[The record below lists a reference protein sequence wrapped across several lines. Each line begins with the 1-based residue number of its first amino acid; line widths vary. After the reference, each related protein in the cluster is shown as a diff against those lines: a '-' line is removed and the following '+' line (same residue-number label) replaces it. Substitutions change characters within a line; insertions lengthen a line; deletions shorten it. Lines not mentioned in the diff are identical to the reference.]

1 MRQARKKMSITEFEP
16 LTIIGRGA
24 FGEVRVCRQIS
35 TGDIVAVKK
44 MRKEDMLN
52 KNQLMHVRTEKEIM
66 TASNPWIV
74 KLKYSFQDEFFLYLV
89 MDFLPGGDL
98 MNLLMKKEILSEDE
112 ARFYTAE
119 MVLAVDSVH
128 KLNCIHRDL
137 KPDNILIDKYGH
149 IQLSDFG
156 LAKISDKTFFPL
168 TVKDNQT
175 PKKLINTPADSIT
188 TISTN
193 INTNSNKNTNINISK
208 LNIKSKNNLK
218 KLPKKNRLIAY
229 STVGTPDYIA
239 PEVFSQNGY
248 GEEADWWSIG
258 VMFFEMVVGFPP
270 FFSENPSDTCKKIVK
285 WKEHFSIPSD
295 ANLSP
300 EAESFIL
307 RMVSPAETRLGI
319 NGVEEIK
326 KHPFFKGIDWN
337 NIRKM
342 KAPFIPELKNDYDT
356 HYFDTFQEQEPF
368 YPPTT
373 SSKGKQRKDVNYAGY
388 TFNRDNENIKDSFV
402 QALEVLEA
410 VEKTSANKKNKEI
423 ITDINSPDIYKI
435 NEEKKTN
442 NKKTENSIKINNIN
456 NNGNKIKINNIKENI
471 QQNNNTKENNIQQN
485 NNKEINNKQNNNNII
500 LNNPKN
506 NNNTN
511 NNIILNNP
519 RNNNNNNN
527 PKNNTNN
534 NIILNNPKNNSHN
547 NNTNNNITLNN
558 PRNNNS
564 HNNNNHN
571 NNSNNNN
578 SNSHNN
584 NSNNNHNNNS
594 NNSHNNNSNNSH
606 NNNSNSHNNNSN
618 SNSHNNNNHNNNNSH
633 NNNNHN
639 NIIRL
644 NNNSG
649 GKNSQNRNT
658 SKNKEK
664 IININSK
671 SKEKDTKIIKMNKSK
686 EKDSKVININSKS
699 KEKDSKIITI
709 NSKSKEK
716 DNNKVVTVN
725 NKSKEKDPKIINS
738 NNKSKEKD
746 NKVII
751 LNNSKGK
758 EIKKIN
764 NINSKSK
771 GKETPSE
778 NVKEPTLQKNLNSN
792 NKISI
797 NKNIK
802 EVKKGNKSP
811 NPGNGIIKKKI
822 IISNPKQ
829 KQGPVIKI
837 SPNKIPKE
845 KVHSAKVR
853 VNTENNSDIKKPT
866 SKQGQKPV
874 KTVIKRKI
882 EKSPNPN
889 MVINKK

>member
-618 SNSHNNNNHNNNNSH
+618 SHNNNNHNNNNSH

>member
-1 MRQARKKMSITEFEP
+1 MRQARKKMTITEFEP

-35 TGDIVAVKK
+35 TGDIVAIKK

-74 KLKYSFQDEFFLYLV
+74 KLKYSFQDDYYLYLV
-89 MDFLPGGDL
+89 MEFLPGGDL
-98 MNLLMKKEILSEDE
+98 MNLLMKKEILTEDE

-119 MVLAVDSVH
+119 MILAVDSVH

-137 KPDNILIDKYGH
+137 KPDNILLDKNGH

-156 LAKISDKTFFPL
+156 LAKIADKTFFPL
-168 TVKDNQT
+168 TIKDSPTQQ
-175 PKKLINTPADSIT
+175 KLINTPSDSIT
-188 TISTN
+188 TAHTN
-193 INTNSNKNTNINISK
+193 TINMNMNANTYINISK
-208 LNIKSKNNLK
+208 INQGIKNKSNMKNNK
-218 KLPKKNRLIAY
+218 IPRKNRLIAY

-319 NGVEEIK
+319 HGVEEIK

-373 SSKGKQRKDVNYAGY
+373 SAKGKQRKDVNYAGY

-410 VEKTSANKKNKEI
+410 VEKTSASKKIKEI
-423 ITDINSPDIYKI
+423 ITDTNSPDLYKI
-435 NEEKKTN
+435 NEEKKINSNTTNKKNENN
-442 NKKTENSIKINNIN
+442 NKNNNNIN
-456 NNGNKIKINNIKENI
+456 LNKIKLQGNIKEIRHNNN
-471 QQNNNTKENNIQQN
+471 QSPTASNTNNTKQNNNAGP
-485 NNKEINNKQNNNNII
+485 NNNNII
-500 LNNPKN
+500 LNNPKSN
-506 NNNTN
+506 NNHPN
-511 NNIILNNP
+511 NNIIRLTNP
-519 RNNNNNNN
+519 N
-527 PKNNTNN
+527 
-534 NIILNNPKNNSHN
+534 
-547 NNTNNNITLNN
+547 
-558 PRNNNS
+558 
-564 HNNNNHN
+564 NNNNHN
-571 NNSNNNN
+571 
-578 SNSHNN
+578 
-584 NSNNNHNNNS
+584 
-594 NNSHNNNSNNSH
+594 
-606 NNNSNSHNNNSN
+606 
-618 SNSHNNNNHNNNNSH
+618 
-633 NNNNHN
+633 
-639 NIIRL
+639 
-644 NNNSG
+644 G
-649 GKNSQNRNT
+649 GGINSQNRNT

-664 IININSK
+664 EKVINVNSK
-671 SKEKDTKIIKMNKSK
+671 SKEKDTKIIKMNRSKEKDNKIVNINNKSK
-686 EKDSKVININSKS
+686 EKDPKIINMNSKSKEKDPKAIMMNKSKEKDNKVININSKS
-699 KEKDSKIITI
+699 KEKD
-709 NSKSKEK
+709 
-716 DNNKVVTVN
+716 
-725 NKSKEKDPKIINS
+725 
-738 NNKSKEKD
+738 

-751 LNNSKGK
+751 LNKSKGK
-758 EIKKIN
+758 DNKMVN
-764 NINSKSK
+764 TNSKSK
-771 GKETPSE
+771 GKDNPNPNSNSNSNSNSHSNE
-778 NVKEPTLQKNLNSN
+778 NKKEPPMAAVIQKNVNVNGN

-811 NPGNGIIKKKI
+811 NPGNGVVKKKI
-822 IISNPKQ
+822 VVSNPKQ
-829 KQGPVIKI
+829 KQGTVIKI
-837 SPNKIPKE
+837 SPGKISKE
-845 KVHSAKVR
+845 KINSVKVR
-853 VNTENNSDIKKPT
+853 LNTDNTADVKKPL
-866 SKQGQKPV
+866 SKQGPRPV
-874 KTVIKRKI
+874 KTAVNRKV
-882 EKSPNPN
+882 EKSPNGSS
-889 MVINKK
+889 NKK

>member
-74 KLKYSFQDEFFLYLV
+74 KLKYSFQDEFYLYLV

-98 MNLLMKKEILSEDE
+98 MNLLMKKEILTEDE

-119 MVLAVDSVH
+119 MILAVDSVH

-137 KPDNILIDKYGH
+137 KPDNILIDKNGH

-156 LAKISDKTFFPL
+156 LAKIADKTFFPL
-168 TVKDNQT
+168 TVKDSPGPQ
-175 PKKLINTPADSIT
+175 KIINTPGDSIT
-188 TISTN
+188 NASA
-193 INTNSNKNTNINISK
+193 NTNQNSTHVNPTKINQNLNLKNKNYI
-208 LNIKSKNNLK
+208 K

-307 RMVSPAETRLGI
+307 RMVSPPEIRLGI
-319 NGVEEIK
+319 HGVEEIK
-326 KHPFFKGIDWN
+326 KHPFFKGLDWN

-356 HYFDTFQEQEPF
+356 HYFDTFEEQEPF
-368 YPPTT
+368 YPPAS

-410 VEKTSANKKNKEI
+410 VEKTSANKKIKEI
-423 ITDINSPDIYKI
+423 ITDSNSPDLYKI
-435 NEEKKTN
+435 SEEKKSSAKKSENTN
-442 NKKTENSIKINNIN
+442 KNNILN
-456 NNGNKIKINNIKENI
+456 SNKSKAPNESNSKENI
-471 QQNNNTKENNIQQN
+471 HQNSSK
-485 NNKEINNKQNNNNII
+485 KEININTNNIIKQNNDNNSNSNLNNNQINSI
-500 LNNPKN
+500 RLNNPKN
-506 NNNTN
+506 S
-511 NNIILNNP
+511 
-519 RNNNNNNN
+519 NNNNNLSKGN
-527 PKNNTNN
+527 
-534 NIILNNPKNNSHN
+534 
-547 NNTNNNITLNN
+547 
-558 PRNNNS
+558 
-564 HNNNNHN
+564 
-571 NNSNNNN
+571 
-578 SNSHNN
+578 
-584 NSNNNHNNNS
+584 
-594 NNSHNNNSNNSH
+594 
-606 NNNSNSHNNNSN
+606 
-618 SNSHNNNNHNNNNSH
+618 
-633 NNNNHN
+633 N

-649 GKNSQNRNT
+649 NNTQQRNG

-664 IININSK
+664 MINTNSK

-686 EKDSKVININSKS
+686 EKDNKIINVNSKSKEKDGKVINLTSKSKEKENKIISMNSKSKEKENKIININSKS
-699 KEKDSKIITI
+699 KEKEGKKI
-709 NSKSKEK
+709 
-716 DNNKVVTVN
+716 VL
-725 NKSKEKDPKIINS
+725 NKSKGKDAKII
-738 NNKSKEKD
+738 
-746 NKVII
+746 
-751 LNNSKGK
+751 
-758 EIKKIN
+758 

-771 GKETPSE
+771 GKESPNE
-778 NVKEPTLQKNLNSN
+778 LKKEPVIQKSVTST

-797 NKNIK
+797 AKNIK

-811 NPGNGIIKKKI
+811 NPGNGMIKKKI
-822 IISNPKQ
+822 IISNPKPKPGQ
-829 KQGPVIKI
+829 VIKI
-837 SPNKIPKE
+837 SPGKIPKE
-845 KVHSAKVR
+845 KINSAKGR
-853 VNTENNSDIKKPT
+853 VNTDNNEIKKPLT
-866 SKQGQKPV
+866 KQGQRLQKPSGP
-874 KTVIKRKI
+874 RKN

-889 MVINKK
+889 PNPNIVTNKK

>member
-1 MRQARKKMSITEFEP
+1 MHTQAEQMRQARKKMSITEFEP

-74 KLKYSFQDEFFLYLV
+74 KLKYSFQDELFLYLV

-98 MNLLMKKEILSEDE
+98 MNLLMKKEILTEDE

-119 MVLAVDSVH
+119 MILAVDSVH

-137 KPDNILIDKYGH
+137 KPDNILIDKNGH

-156 LAKISDKTFFPL
+156 LAKIADKTFFPL
-168 TVKDNQT
+168 TIKDSVG
-175 PKKLINTPADSIT
+175 PHKIINTPSDSIT
-188 TISTN
+188 TVNTNSTIKTN
-193 INTNSNKNTNINISK
+193 INVNNNISK
-208 LNIKSKNNLK
+208 INQNQKNKNLK
-218 KLPKKNRLIAY
+218 KFPKKNRLIAY

-300 EAESFIL
+300 EAENFIL
-307 RMVSPAETRLGI
+307 RMVSPCETRLGI

-368 YPPTT
+368 YPPIT
-373 SSKGKQRKDVNYAGY
+373 SSKVKQRKDVNYAGY

-410 VEKTSANKKNKEI
+410 VEKTASKKKIKEI
-423 ITDINSPDIYKI
+423 ITDSNSPDLEKI
-435 NEEKKTN
+435 NEEKINTKKNEN
-442 NKKTENSIKINNIN
+442 NKNNNIN
-456 NNGNKIKINNIKENI
+456 NNTANKVKLNQGNSSKENV
-471 QQNNNTKENNIQQN
+471 QHNS
-485 NNKEINNKQNNNNII
+485 NKEINNNNNNKEKNSNSIK

-506 NNNTN
+506 NNNS
-511 NNIILNNP
+511 
-519 RNNNNNNN
+519 
-527 PKNNTNN
+527 NTNLAN
-534 NIILNNPKNNSHN
+534 G
-547 NNTNNNITLNN
+547 T
-558 PRNNNS
+558 
-564 HNNNNHN
+564 
-571 NNSNNNN
+571 
-578 SNSHNN
+578 
-584 NSNNNHNNNS
+584 
-594 NNSHNNNSNNSH
+594 
-606 NNNSNSHNNNSN
+606 
-618 SNSHNNNNHNNNNSH
+618 
-633 NNNNHN
+633 N

-644 NNNSG
+644 NNNNSG
-649 GKNSQNRNT
+649 VNSQNRNT
-658 SKNKEK
+658 SKNKDK
-664 IININSK
+664 IIPINSK
-671 SKEKDTKIIKMNKSK
+671 SKEKDTKIIKMNRSK
-686 EKDSKVININSKS
+686 EKDNKAININSKS
-699 KEKDSKIITI
+699 KEKDSKNIGI

-716 DNNKVVTVN
+716 DNNKVIIL
-725 NKSKEKDPKIINS
+725 NKSKDKDTKLIS
-738 NNKSKEKD
+738 KSKEKD
-746 NKVII
+746 NKII
-751 LNNSKGK
+751 PLNRSKGK
-758 EIKKIN
+758 DNKVIKTTN
-764 NINSKSK
+764 KSK
-771 GKETPSE
+771 GKDIPAE
-778 NVKEPTLQKNLNSN
+778 NKKEPVIQKSITST
-792 NKISI
+792 NKKSI

-811 NPGNGIIKKKI
+811 NPGNGVIRKKI
-822 IISNPKQ
+822 LVTNPKQ
-829 KQGPVIKI
+829 KQGPIIKI
-837 SPNKIPKE
+837 SPGKIPKD
-845 KVHSAKVR
+845 KINSTKGR
-853 VNTENNSDIKKPT
+853 LNTDNNTDSKKPM
-866 SKQGQKPV
+866 SKQGQKLV
-874 KTVIKRKI
+874 KNGLNRKG

-889 MVINKK
+889 LISNKK

>member
-1 MRQARKKMSITEFEP
+1 MRQARKKMTITEFEP

-35 TGDIVAVKK
+35 TGDIVAIKK

-74 KLKYSFQDEFFLYLV
+74 KLKYSFQDDYYLYLV
-89 MDFLPGGDL
+89 MEFLPGGDL
-98 MNLLMKKEILSEDE
+98 MNLLMKKEILTEDE

-119 MVLAVDSVH
+119 MILAVDSVH

-137 KPDNILIDKYGH
+137 KPDNILLDKNGH

-156 LAKISDKTFFPL
+156 LAQIADKTFFPL
-168 TVKDNQT
+168 TIKDSPT
-175 PKKLINTPADSIT
+175 PQKLMNTPSDSIT
-188 TISTN
+188 TAHTN
-193 INTNSNKNTNINISK
+193 TINMNMNANTNINISK
-208 LNIKSKNNLK
+208 INQGIKNKGNMKNNK
-218 KLPKKNRLIAY
+218 IPRKNRLIAY

-319 NGVEEIK
+319 HGVEEIK

-373 SSKGKQRKDVNYAGY
+373 SAKGKQRKDVNYAGY

-410 VEKTSANKKNKEI
+410 VERTSASKKIKEI
-423 ITDINSPDIYKI
+423 ITDTNSPDLYKI
-435 NEEKKTN
+435 NEEKKINSNTTNKKNENN
-442 NKKTENSIKINNIN
+442 NKN
-456 NNGNKIKINNIKENI
+456 NNNLNINKIKLQGNIKEI
-471 QQNNNTKENNIQQN
+471 RQNNNQSPNASNTNNTKQN
-485 NNKEINNKQNNNNII
+485 NNAGPNNNNII

-506 NNNTN
+506 NNNHPN
-511 NNIILNNP
+511 NNIIRL
-519 RNNNNNNN
+519 
-527 PKNNTNN
+527 TNQN
-534 NIILNNPKNNSHN
+534 
-547 NNTNNNITLNN
+547 
-558 PRNNNS
+558 
-564 HNNNNHN
+564 NNNNHN
-571 NNSNNNN
+571 
-578 SNSHNN
+578 
-584 NSNNNHNNNS
+584 
-594 NNSHNNNSNNSH
+594 
-606 NNNSNSHNNNSN
+606 
-618 SNSHNNNNHNNNNSH
+618 
-633 NNNNHN
+633 
-639 NIIRL
+639 
-644 NNNSG
+644 G
-649 GKNSQNRNT
+649 GGSNSQNRNT

-664 IININSK
+664 EKVININSK
-671 SKEKDTKIIKMNKSK
+671 SKEKDTKIIKMNRSKEKDNKIVNINNKSK
-686 EKDSKVININSKS
+686 EKDQKIINMNSKSKEKDQKIIMMNKSKEKDNKVININSKS
-699 KEKDSKIITI
+699 KEKD
-709 NSKSKEK
+709 
-716 DNNKVVTVN
+716 
-725 NKSKEKDPKIINS
+725 
-738 NNKSKEKD
+738 

-751 LNNSKGK
+751 LNKSKGK
-758 EIKKIN
+758 DNKMVN
-764 NINSKSK
+764 TNSKSK
-771 GKETPSE
+771 GKDNPNPNSNSNSNSHSNENKKETTMAT
-778 NVKEPTLQKNLNSN
+778 VMQKNVNVNAN
-792 NKISI
+792 NKISL

-811 NPGNGIIKKKI
+811 NPGNGVVKKKI
-822 IISNPKQ
+822 VVSNPKQ
-829 KQGPVIKI
+829 KQGTAIKI
-837 SPNKIPKE
+837 SPGKISKE
-845 KVHSAKVR
+845 KINSAKVR
-853 VNTENNSDIKKPT
+853 LNTDNANDVKKPL
-866 SKQGQKPV
+866 SKQGPRPV
-874 KTVIKRKI
+874 KTAMNRKV
-882 EKSPNPN
+882 EKSPAGSS
-889 MVINKK
+889 NKK

>member
-74 KLKYSFQDEFFLYLV
+74 KLKYSFQDELFLYLV

-98 MNLLMKKEILSEDE
+98 MNLLMKKEILTEDE

-119 MVLAVDSVH
+119 MILAVDSVH

-137 KPDNILIDKYGH
+137 KPDNILIDKNGH

-156 LAKISDKTFFPL
+156 LAKIADKTFFPL
-168 TVKDNQT
+168 TVKDSST
-175 PKKLINTPADSIT
+175 PQKLINTPSDSIT
-188 TISTN
+188 TV
-193 INTNSNKNTNINISK
+193 NTNVNLNNNTNINIAK
-208 LNIKSKNNLK
+208 LNQNLNIKNKNNLK
-218 KLPKKNRLIAY
+218 KIPKKNRLIAY

-239 PEVFSQNGY
+239 PEVFSQTGY

-295 ANLSP
+295 ANLSQ
-300 EAESFIL
+300 EAENFIL
-307 RMVSPAETRLGI
+307 RMVSPPETRLGI
-319 NGVEEIK
+319 HGVEEIK
-326 KHPFFKGIDWN
+326 KHPFFRGIDWD

-368 YPPTT
+368 YPPAS
-373 SSKGKQRKDVNYAGY
+373 SSKGKQRKDINYAGY

-410 VEKTSANKKNKEI
+410 VEKTSAKKKIKEI
-423 ITDINSPDIYKI
+423 ITDSNSPDLYKI
-435 NEEKKTN
+435 NEEKKPDSTSN
-442 NKKTENSIKINNIN
+442 KNKKNENINKNNNIN
-456 NNGNKIKINNIKENI
+456 TNTNLNGNNTNINTNTTTNMNTNTSKGKITQGNNIIKESN
-471 QQNNNTKENNIQQN
+471 QQNNTKELNQNAINISAN
-485 NNKEINNKQNNNNII
+485 NNPLNNKQSNNNDNPSKANNIV
-500 LNNPKN
+500 LTNPKNN

-511 NNIILNNP
+511 NN
-519 RNNNNNNN
+519 
-527 PKNNTNN
+527 
-534 NIILNNPKNNSHN
+534 
-547 NNTNNNITLNN
+547 
-558 PRNNNS
+558 
-564 HNNNNHN
+564 
-571 NNSNNNN
+571 
-578 SNSHNN
+578 
-584 NSNNNHNNNS
+584 
-594 NNSHNNNSNNSH
+594 
-606 NNNSNSHNNNSN
+606 
-618 SNSHNNNNHNNNNSH
+618 
-633 NNNNHN
+633 
-639 NIIRL
+639 NIIRI

-649 GKNSQNRNT
+649 MSNSQNRNT

-664 IININSK
+664 VIPINSRSKEKDGKIIKMNRNKEKDGKIININSK
-671 SKEKDTKIIKMNKSK
+671 SKEKEGKAIGISNKSK
-686 EKDSKVININSKS
+686 EKDGKVINISNKSKEKDGKVININSKS
-699 KEKDSKIITI
+699 KEKDG
-709 NSKSKEK
+709 
-716 DNNKVVTVN
+716 KVIVL
-725 NKSKEKDPKIINS
+725 NKSKGKDIKAIN
-738 NNKSKEKD
+738 
-746 NKVII
+746 
-751 LNNSKGK
+751 
-758 EIKKIN
+758 IN
-764 NINSKSK
+764 NKSK
-771 GKETPSE
+771 GKETPGE
-778 NVKEPTLQKNLNSN
+778 AKKEPTIQKMVNTA

-811 NPGNGIIKKKI
+811 NPGNGVLKKKI
-822 IISNPKQ
+822 ILGNPKQ

-845 KVHSAKVR
+845 KINSAKPR
-853 VNTENNSDIKKPT
+853 LNTDSNNSNSTSDNKKPV
-866 SKQGQKPV
+866 SKQGQRTI
-874 KTVIKRKI
+874 KTMSNRKS
-882 EKSPNPN
+882 EKSPSPINNPN
-889 MVINKK
+889 IVSNKK